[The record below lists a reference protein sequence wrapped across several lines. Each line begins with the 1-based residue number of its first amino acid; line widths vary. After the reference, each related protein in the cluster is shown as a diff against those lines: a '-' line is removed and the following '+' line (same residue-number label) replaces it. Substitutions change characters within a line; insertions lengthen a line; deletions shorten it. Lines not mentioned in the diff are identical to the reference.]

1 VTIGTGEYQRDEWQ
15 PRGDRVGWVDGEFIY
30 LDRDAAY
37 RAARGMAADGT
48 GVEVSV
54 HTLMRRLR
62 DRGFLARVD
71 QGREVLTVRQ
81 SIEGRR
87 QDVVCLLATRLSIP
101 LQQPD
106 QPDHDG
112 ENGRGAG
119 RANGSF

>member
-1 VTIGTGEYQRDEWQ
+1 VTIGTGGYQREEWQ
-15 PRGDRVGWVDGEFIY
+15 ARGDRVGWVDGAYIY

-37 RAARGMAADGT
+37 RAAQGMGADGA
-48 GVEVSV
+48 GIEVSAQ
-54 HTLMRRLR
+54 TLLRRLR
-62 DRGFLARVD
+62 DRGFLARID

-81 SIEGRR
+81 TIEGRR

-119 RANGSF
+119 R